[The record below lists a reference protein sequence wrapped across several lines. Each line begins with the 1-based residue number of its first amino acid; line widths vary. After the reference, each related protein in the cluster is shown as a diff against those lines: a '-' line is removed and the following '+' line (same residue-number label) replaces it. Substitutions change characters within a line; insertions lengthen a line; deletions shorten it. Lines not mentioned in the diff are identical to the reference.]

1 MNRVPEETI
10 NSIREQTDI
19 VQVVSQ
25 YLQLRKSGQNHF
37 ASCPFHDDKTPSFSV
52 SEKKQ
57 IYYCFSCG
65 RGGNV
70 FGFLQEMEGLSFI
83 EAVGKTAELA
93 DIELDQSIIDQAKQS
108 RPAEDSSRGKLL
120 KIYEKAEHF
129 YHHVLMNTQAGEEAY
144 HYLLERGMTK
154 ESIETFKIG
163 FSPPQRESL
172 KMYLENEELSDPEL
186 LKQSGLFS
194 DRDDLAF
201 YDRFTNRIV
210 FPIKDGKGQTVAF
223 SGRAFMPTDVSHQP
237 GHHTAKYMN
246 SPETELFNKRRILF
260 NYDKARAGIRREG
273 EVLLFEGFMDVISAW
288 QAGVKNGIA
297 SMGTS
302 LTEEHVQ
309 TLDKVTD
316 HLIIAYDGDKAGMEA
331 TKRAADFLAQETHF
345 TVEVASF
352 PENLDPDDYI
362 QAKGNDAFKEFLSHG
377 RDTLMSFLMKY
388 HRVGINVKNESERLK
403 YIEVI
408 LKEMSRVS
416 SAVERELYLNQLEEE
431 FDVSVDA
438 LKEQMTVYIQEQQKE
453 RHKQRRKE
461 KEANPTREPVRISF
475 HQNQPKQTAVMKAEQ
490 MLLNRLFTH
499 DEVWIKLE
507 NMDKELSLTTEA
519 NQLLFLLYDEYYH
532 SHDHPSIQS
541 FIDYLPDDKL
551 KSKLTEIMLI
561 NLSEDIATGEIEDYI
576 RLINDRHPLE
586 DRLKQKIDELK
597 LAERS
602 GDKEKQTSLAIEIIN
617 LSRQLNSK

>member
-70 FGFLQEMEGLSFI
+70 FSFLQEMEGLSFI

-93 DIELDQSIIDQAKQS
+93 DIELDQTIIDQAKQS
-108 RPAEDSSRGKLL
+108 RPAEDSTRGKLL

-129 YHHVLMNTQAGEEAY
+129 YHHILMNTQAGEEAY

-154 ESIETFKIG
+154 ESIETFNIG

-172 KMYLENEELSDPEL
+172 KMYLENEELSDPGL

-194 DRDDLAF
+194 DRDDQAF

-223 SGRAFMPTDVSHQP
+223 SGRAFLESDGSDNP

-246 SPETELFNKRRILF
+246 SPETELFNKRRVLF

-273 EVLLFEGFMDVISAW
+273 EVILFEGFMDVISAW

-331 TKRAADFLAQETHF
+331 TKRAADFLTQETHF

-362 QAKGNDAFKEFLSHG
+362 QTKGIDAFKDFLSHG

-416 SAVERELYLNQLEEE
+416 SAVERELYLNQLEEA

-453 RHKQRRKE
+453 RHKQRRQE
-461 KEANPTREPVRISF
+461 NEASQTREPVRMSF

-490 MLLNRLFTH
+490 MLLNRLFNH
-499 DEVWIKLE
+499 DEVWMILE
-507 NMDKELSLTTEA
+507 QMDKDLSLTTEA

-532 SHDHPSIQS
+532 SHDHPSMQS

-551 KSKLTEIMLI
+551 KSKLTEILLI
-561 NLSEDIATGEIEDYI
+561 NLSDEIATGEIEDYI

-586 DRLKQKIDELK
+586 DRLKHKRDELK

-617 LSRQLNSK
+617 LSRQLKSK

>member
-108 RPAEDSSRGKLL
+108 RPAEDSTRGKLL

-144 HYLLERGMTK
+144 HYLLERGVTK

-362 QAKGNDAFKEFLSHG
+362 QAKGNEAFKEFLSHG

-586 DRLKQKIDELK
+586 DRLKQKRDELK

>member
-108 RPAEDSSRGKLL
+108 RPAEDSTRGKLL

>member
-223 SGRAFMPTDVSHQP
+223 SGRAFMPTDESHQP

-586 DRLKQKIDELK
+586 DRLKQKRDELK

>member
-108 RPAEDSSRGKLL
+108 RPAEDSTRGKLL

-223 SGRAFMPTDVSHQP
+223 SGRAFMPTDESHQP

-586 DRLKQKIDELK
+586 DRLKQKRDELK

>member
-70 FGFLQEMEGLSFI
+70 FSFLQEMEGLSFI

-93 DIELDQSIIDQAKQS
+93 DIELDQTIIDQAKQS
-108 RPAEDSSRGKLL
+108 RPAEDSTRGKLL

-129 YHHVLMNTQAGEEAY
+129 YHHILMNTQAGEEAY

-154 ESIETFKIG
+154 ESIETFNIG

-172 KMYLENEELSDPEL
+172 KMYLENEELSDPGL

-194 DRDDLAF
+194 DRDDQAF

-223 SGRAFMPTDVSHQP
+223 SGRAFLESDGSDNP

-246 SPETELFNKRRILF
+246 SPETELFNKRRVLF

-273 EVLLFEGFMDVISAW
+273 EVILFEGFMDVISAW

-331 TKRAADFLAQETHF
+331 TKRAADFLTQETHF

-362 QAKGNDAFKEFLSHG
+362 QTKGIDAFKDFLSHG

-416 SAVERELYLNQLEEE
+416 SAVERELYLNQLEEA

-453 RHKQRRKE
+453 RHKQRRQE
-461 KEANPTREPVRISF
+461 NEASQTREPIRMSF

-490 MLLNRLFTH
+490 MLLNRLFNH
-499 DEVWIKLE
+499 DEVWMILE
-507 NMDKELSLTTEA
+507 QMDKDLSLTTEA

-532 SHDHPSIQS
+532 SHDHPSMQS

-551 KSKLTEIMLI
+551 KSKLTEILLI
-561 NLSEDIATGEIEDYI
+561 NLSDEIATGEIEDYI

-586 DRLKQKIDELK
+586 DRLKHKRDELK

-617 LSRQLNSK
+617 LSRQLKSK

>member
-108 RPAEDSSRGKLL
+108 RPAEDSTRGKLL

-586 DRLKQKIDELK
+586 YRLKQKRDELK